1 MLFDDI
7 ALKLVEISLELE
19 MLRAIK
25 MFLTIKLKNVS
36 SKCLSQPNTNIFVI
50 VEKKKTTRQ
59 LPLLVSAQTKRSIL
73 HEPTEKQCA
82 VYASDQMGF
91 SCHHNIM
98 Y

>member
-1 MLFDDI
+1 
-7 ALKLVEISLELE
+7 

-25 MFLTIKLKNVS
+25 MFLTITLKNVS
-36 SKCLSQPNTNIFVI
+36 SKCLNQPNTNIFVI
-50 VEKKKTTRQ
+50 VEKKPKNSPIAFASLSTAQEEHPSWANRKT
-59 LPLLVSAQTKRSIL
+59 
-73 HEPTEKQCA
+73 